1 MTTYQIIGGD
11 GRQYGPIT
19 ESELRKWF
27 AEGRLNGQS
36 LVLREGAAEW
46 QPLAKL
52 AELADLFGAGNVP
65 PPIGAAASQAEWT
78 NRILARETDLRLG
91 ECFRSGFS
99 FLAGNPGL
107 VLSAVS
113 LVWLLKFIM
122 SWIPFVGGI
131 LELIL
136 GGVLTG
142 GLYFVC
148 LRRMR
153 GEPATVGDVFIGF
166 KQACPQL
173 ILVGVLSSILSGL
186 GSLLCLLPGLYLW
199 VAWSLAL
206 PLVLD
211 QRLEFW
217 SAMELSRK
225 MTTRVW
231 FQVFLLLVIFLLPVI
246 AVVAAGE
253 VKALGYIFVQLRDV
267 DFDVARLLPSL
278 NEHLAHLVKVGLLW
292 KVMGQVALLVCQF
305 FAVGALM
312 RAYENL
318 FGERAR

>member
-27 AEGRLNGQS
+27 VEGRLNGQS
-36 LVLREGAAEW
+36 LVLREGGAEW
-46 QPLAKL
+46 QPLARL
-52 AELADLFGAGNVP
+52 AELTDLFGASNVP
-65 PPIGAAASQAEWT
+65 PPIGAAASPTEWS
-78 NRILARETDLRLG
+78 NRILARQTDLRLG

-107 VLSAVS
+107 VLGAVT
-113 LVWLLKFIM
+113 LTWLLKFVTE
-122 SWIPFVGGI
+122 SIP
-131 LELIL
+131 LIGLLL
-136 GGVLTG
+136 GGVFTG
-142 GLYFVC
+142 GLYLTS

-153 GEPATVGDVFIGF
+153 GEAASISDVFSGF
-166 KQACPQL
+166 KQSCPQL
-173 ILVGVLSSILSGL
+173 ILVGVLSNILSGFGFAL
-186 GSLLCLLPGLYLW
+186 GVLPGLYLLVGW
-199 VAWSLAL
+199 TFAL

-211 QRLEFW
+211 KRLEFW

-231 FQVFLLLVIFLLPVI
+231 FQVFLLLSTLFLPALLLAGIGIVKCIAYVFTVLRNTDFELENILRALPDHIFQIFKLYGLWQLL
-246 AVVAAGE
+246 A
-253 VKALGYIFVQLRDV
+253 
-267 DFDVARLLPSL
+267 
-278 NEHLAHLVKVGLLW
+278 
-292 KVMGQVALLVCQF
+292 QVAVLICQY

-318 FGERAR
+318 FGERTR

>member
-46 QPLAKL
+46 QPLARL
-52 AELADLFGAGNVP
+52 AQLTDLFGDSNVP
-65 PPIGAAASQAEWT
+65 PPIGAAASPTEWS
-78 NRILARETDLRLG
+78 NRILARETDVRLG

-99 FLAGNPGL
+99 FLASNPGL
-107 VLSAVS
+107 VLGAVS
-113 LVWLLKFIM
+113 LVWLLKVIM
-122 SWIPFVGGI
+122 GWIPFVGGI

-136 GGVLTG
+136 AGVFTA
-142 GLYFVC
+142 GLYLVC

-153 GEPATVGDVFIGF
+153 GELVAVGDIFIGF

-186 GSLLCLLPGLYLW
+186 GFLVCLLPGLYLL
-199 VAWSLAL
+199 VAWSFAL

-211 QRLEFW
+211 KRLEFW

-231 FQVFLLLVIFLLPVI
+231 FQIFLLLAAFFLPVI
-246 AVVAAGE
+246 AVTAAGE
-253 VKALGYIFVQLRDV
+253 IKALGYIFTQLRDA
-267 DFDVARLLPSL
+267 DFDATKLLPSL
-278 NEHLAHLVKVGLLW
+278 ELHMKHLVVTGLLW
-292 KVMGQVALLVCQF
+292 KILAQLALLVCQL

-318 FGERAR
+318 FGERTR